1 MVAKYGKNKRIW
13 RRDLI
18 LPVILGLILLT
29 LICFLVNSNLKLA
42 GRRAEL
48 KTEAEILAK
57 DLQNLKEQE
66 GLLEAQISRSAQQ
79 EYLEQIAR
87 DARNLMK
94 EGEKAVAIITPPD
107 KEEAEKKEES
117 KNFFRSIL
125 DWLR

>member
-29 LICFLVNSNLKLA
+29 LICFLVNANLKLA

-48 KTEAEILAK
+48 KREAEILAK

-94 EGEKAVAIITPPD
+94 EGEKAVAIITPPG

-117 KNFFRSIL
+117 KNFFKSIL
-125 DWLR
+125 DWLK

>member
-29 LICFLVNSNLKLA
+29 LICFLVNANLKLA

-48 KTEAEILAK
+48 KREAEILAK

-66 GLLEAQISRSAQQ
+66 GLLEARISRSAQQ